1 MRSLIF
7 LVFLFIQLSCQQ
19 TEEVKIPVQTKK
31 ETVVFLPDISTQSVV
46 ENLTYEIKLV
56 DSTGPALGN
65 IESKYKPEKGV
76 LGFRGAL
83 SRDMVAEGRLTQRPK
98 EVVMDWEFTTAYDG
112 KKTKFGIWG
121 GGNGWTGQ
129 PLIINWDY
137 KGIPPQALANKP
149 NAKKEVIIS
158 SLCGKIYFL
167 NFENGAPLR
176 STLDT
181 HNPIKGTAMF
191 DPDFSGNLFVGQGII
206 STGEFG
212 FRIFDVFKGKLAA
225 FVPSTDRD
233 ALRGWGA
240 FDSSPIKVDDY
251 YFWPGENGVLYK
263 FRMLN
268 GKYKLHS
275 KLIYHSKKPSRSTLG
290 IESSLSVYKN
300 YGYFGDNQ
308 GNIVCVNLATLKPIW
323 YFDNVDDSDATT
335 VIEEEQGIPYVYTG
349 CEVDKQ
355 GETGFSYLRK
365 LNALTGKEV
374 WLNKIPAQSIVH
386 KEKTFNGGMLSTPL
400 LGKHQAKN
408 LLYICISQP
417 GKSTAGQLMALDKV
431 SGQVKFTTKLNAYS
445 WSSPVGYYTKQG
457 EPFVLIGDVVG
468 NIYLID
474 GLTGEKIFSKN
485 LGGNFEASP
494 AVVDD
499 QLIIGSKGNKIYKFK
514 II

>member
-1 MRSLIF
+1 MRALF
-7 LVFLFIQLSCQQ
+7 FLFVLLTLGACNQKAGQKKS
-19 TEEVKIPVQTKK
+19 VQKKK
-31 ETVVFLPDISTQSVV
+31 ETEVLLPDVSSNSVAD
-46 ENLTYEIKLV
+46 NLTYEIKLL
-56 DSTGPALGN
+56 DSTGPGLGS
-65 IESKYKPEKGV
+65 ITSKYNPGKGV

-83 SRDMVAEGRLTQRPK
+83 TRDMVSEGRLSKRPS
-98 EVVMDWEFTTAYDG
+98 EVKMDWEFSTAYDG
-112 KKTKFGIWG
+112 KKTKFGVWG

-137 KGIPPQALANKP
+137 KGIPANALANKP
-149 NAKKEVIIS
+149 KAQKEVIIS

-167 NFENGAPLR
+167 NFDNGEQLR
-176 STLDT
+176 PTLDT

-191 DPDFSGNLFVGQGII
+191 DPDYTGNLFVGQGINE
-206 STGEFG
+206 TGEFG
-212 FRIFDVFKGKLAA
+212 FRVFDMFKGKLDA
-225 FVPSTDRD
+225 FVSSTDRD

-240 FDSSPIKVDDY
+240 FDSSPIKVGNY

-275 KLIYHSKKPSRSTLG
+275 KLVYHSKKPSRSTLG
-290 IESSLSVYKN
+290 IESSLCVYKN

-308 GNIVCVNLATLKPIW
+308 GNIVCLNLASLKPVW
-323 YFDNVDDSDATT
+323 YFDNVDDSDATI
-335 VIEEEQGIPYVYTG
+335 VIEEEKGIPYLYIG

-355 GETGFSYLRK
+355 GELGFSYLRK
-365 LNALTGKEV
+365 LNALTGQEV
-374 WLNKIPAQSIVH
+374 WLNKIPAQSIVF

-431 SGQVKFTTKLNAYS
+431 SGEVRFKTKLNAYS
-445 WSSPVGYYTKQG
+445 WSSPVGYYTKKG

-468 NIYLID
+468 NIYIID
-474 GLTGEKIFSKN
+474 GITGEKIFSKN

-494 AVVDD
+494 AVMDD
-499 QLIIGSKGNKIYKFK
+499 QLIIGSRGNKIYKFK

>member
-1 MRSLIF
+1 MRALFFFI
-7 LVFLFIQLSCQQ
+7 VFSTHLSCNQ
-19 TEEVKIPVQTKK
+19 TKEVKKTVQKK
-31 ETVVFLPDISTQSVV
+31 KKTEVLLPDVSSKSVA

-56 DSTGPALGN
+56 DSAGPGLGS
-65 IESKYKPEKGV
+65 IESKYIPEKGV
-76 LGFRGAL
+76 LGFRGSL
-83 SRDMVAEGRLTQRPK
+83 NRDMVSEGRLTQRPT
-98 EVVMDWEFTTAYDG
+98 EVKMDWEFSTAYDG
-112 KKTKFGIWG
+112 KKTKFGVWG

-137 KGIPPQALANKP
+137 KGIPTQALANKP
-149 NAKKEVIIS
+149 KAKKEVIIS

-167 NFENGAPLR
+167 NFENGEQLR
-176 STLDT
+176 PTLDT

-191 DPDFSGNLFVGQGII
+191 DPDYTGNLLVGQGINE
-206 STGEFG
+206 TGEFG
-212 FRIFDVFKGKLAA
+212 FLIFDVFKGKLDA
-225 FVPSTDRD
+225 FVSSSDRD
-233 ALRGWGA
+233 AHRGWGA
-240 FDSSPIKVDDY
+240 FDSSPIKVGNY
-251 YFWPGENGVLYK
+251 YFWPGENGILYK

-275 KLIYHSKKPSRSTLG
+275 KLIYHSKKPNRSTLG

-308 GNIVCVNLATLKPIW
+308 GNIVCLNLASLKPVW
-323 YFDNVDDSDATT
+323 YFDNVDDSDATI
-335 VIEEEQGIPYVYTG
+335 VIEEEMGKPYLYIG

-355 GETGFSYLRK
+355 GGSGFSYLRK
-365 LNALTGKEV
+365 LNALTGQEV
-374 WLNKIPAQSIVH
+374 WLNKISAQSIVF

-417 GKSTAGQLMALDKV
+417 GKSTAGQLMGVDKV
-431 SGQVKFTTKLNAYS
+431 SGQVKFTTKLNANS
-445 WSSPVGYYTKQG
+445 WSSPVGYYTKKG
-457 EPFVLIGDVVG
+457 EPFVIIGDVVG

-494 AVVDD
+494 AVMED
-499 QLIIGSKGNKIYKFK
+499 QLIIGSRGNKIYKFK

>member
-1 MRSLIF
+1 MRLLFFFFVCSLF
-7 LVFLFIQLSCQQ
+7 LSCNHKQEEKKVVQ
-19 TEEVKIPVQTKK
+19 KKNETEVL
-31 ETVVFLPDISTQSVV
+31 LPDVSAQSVV
-46 ENLTYEIKLV
+46 DNLTFEIILA
-56 DSTGPALGN
+56 DSTGPKLGN
-65 IESKYKPEKGV
+65 TTSKYNPAKGV

-83 SRDMVAEGRLTQRPK
+83 TRDMVSEGRLTQRPT
-98 EVVMDWEFTTAYDG
+98 EVKMEWEFSTAYDG
-112 KKTKFGIWG
+112 KKTKFGVWG

-137 KGIPPQALANKP
+137 KDIPATARVHKP
-149 NAKKEVIIS
+149 EAKKEVIIS

-167 NFENGAPLR
+167 DFDKGSPVR
-176 STLDT
+176 PSLDT

-191 DPDFSGNLFVGQGII
+191 DPDYTGHLLVGQGINE
-206 STGEFG
+206 TGEFG
-212 FRIFDVFKGKLAA
+212 FRVFDMFKGKLDA
-225 FVPSTDRD
+225 FVSSTDRD
-233 ALRGWGA
+233 AHRGWGA
-240 FDSSPIKVDDY
+240 FDSSPIKVGNY
-251 YFWPGENGVLYK
+251 YFWPGENGILYK

-275 KLIYHSKKPSRSTLG
+275 KLVYHSKKPNRSSLG
-290 IESSLSVYKN
+290 IESSLAVYKN

-308 GNIVCVNLATLKPIW
+308 GNVVCVNLANLKPIW
-323 YFDNVDDSDATT
+323 YFDNVDDSDATI
-335 VIEEEQGIPYVYTG
+335 VIEEENGIPYAYIG

-355 GETGFSYLRK
+355 GSYGFSYLRK

-374 WLNKIPAQSIVH
+374 WLNKEPAQSVVF

-400 LGKHQAKN
+400 LGKHLAKE
-408 LLYICISQP
+408 LLYVSITQP
-417 GKSTAGQLMALDKV
+417 GKSTAGQLMALEK
-431 SGQVKFTTKLNAYS
+431 STGKIRFSTKLNAYS
-445 WSSPVGYYTKQG
+445 WSSPVGYYTKKG

-494 AVVDD
+494 AVMDD
-499 QLIIGSKGNKIYKFK
+499 QLIIGSRGNKIYKFK

>member
-1 MRSLIF
+1 MRGLF
-7 LVFLFIQLSCQQ
+7 FLFFLLFHLSCQH
-19 TEEVKIPVQTKK
+19 TEEAKLPVQKKK
-31 ETVVFLPDISTQSVV
+31 ETVVLLPDLSTQSIA
-46 ENLTYEIKLV
+46 ENLTYEIKLI
-56 DSTGPALGN
+56 DSTGPDLGN
-65 IESKYKPEKGV
+65 INSKYIPEKGV
-76 LGFRGAL
+76 LGFRGAS
-83 SRDMVAEGRLTQRPK
+83 SRDMISEGRLTQRPK
-98 EVVMDWEFTTAYDG
+98 EVVMDWEFSTDYDG
-112 KKTKFGIWG
+112 KKTKYGVWG

-137 KGIPPQALANKP
+137 KGIPPKALANKP

-167 NFENGAPLR
+167 NFENGEPLR

-191 DPDFSGNLFVGQGII
+191 DPDFSGNLFVGQGINA
-206 STGEFG
+206 TGEFG
-212 FRIFDVFKGKLAA
+212 FRIFDVFKGKLEA
-225 FVPSTDRD
+225 FVSSSDRD

-263 FRMLN
+263 FRLLN
-268 GKYKLHS
+268 GTYKLHS
-275 KLIYHSKKPSRSTLG
+275 KLIYHSKKPNRSTLG
-290 IESSLSVYKN
+290 IESSLAVYKN

-308 GNIVCVNLATLKPIW
+308 GNVICVNLGTLKPVW
-323 YFDNVDDSDATT
+323 YFDNVDDSDATI
-335 VIEEEQGIPYVYTG
+335 VIEEEKGIPYVYIG

-355 GETGFSYLRK
+355 GESGFSYVRK
-365 LNALTGKEV
+365 LNALTGQEV
-374 WLNKIPAQSIVH
+374 WLNKIPAQSIVF

-417 GKSTAGQLMALDKV
+417 GKSTAGQLMALDKL

-445 WSSPVGYYTKQG
+445 WCSPVGYYTKKG

-474 GLTGEKIFSKN
+474 GLTGDKIFSKN

-494 AVVDD
+494 AVMDD
-499 QLIIGSKGNKIYKFK
+499 QLIIGSRGNKIYKFK

>member
-1 MRSLIF
+1 MRGLLFII
-7 LVFLFIQLSCQQ
+7 FLFILQSCNQSK
-19 TEEVKIPVQTKK
+19 ELKKAVVKKK
-31 ETVVFLPDISTQSVV
+31 NVVALLPDTSDKSVL

-56 DSTGPALGN
+56 DSSGPALGA
-65 IESKYKPEKGV
+65 ISTKYLPEKGV
-76 LGFRGAL
+76 LGFRGSL
-83 SRDMVAEGRLTQRPK
+83 NRDMVSEGRLTKRPA
-98 EVVMDWEFTTAYDG
+98 EVKMDWEFTTAYDG
-112 KKTKFGIWG
+112 TKTKFGVWG

-137 KGIPPQALANKP
+137 KGIPATALASKP

-167 NFENGAPLR
+167 NFENGEQIRP
-176 STLDT
+176 SLDT

-191 DPDFSGNLFVGQGII
+191 DPDYSGNLFVGQGINE
-206 STGEFG
+206 TGEFG
-212 FRIFDVFKGKLAA
+212 FRVFDMFKGKLDA
-225 FVPSTDRD
+225 FVSSTDRD

-240 FDSSPIKVDDY
+240 FDSSPIKVGNY

-268 GKYKLHS
+268 GEYKLHS
-275 KLIYHSKKPSRSTLG
+275 KLVYHSKKPSRSTLG

-308 GNIVCVNLATLKPIW
+308 GNVVCVNLATLKPVW
-323 YFDNVDDSDATT
+323 YFDNIDDSDATI
-335 VIEEEQGIPYVYTG
+335 VIEEEKGIPYLYIG

-355 GETGFSYLRK
+355 GELGFSFLRK

-374 WLNKIPAQSIVH
+374 WLNKIPAQSIVF

-400 LGKHQAKN
+400 LGKHQAKD
-408 LLYICISQP
+408 LLYVCISQP
-417 GKSTAGQLMALDKV
+417 SKSSAGQLMSIDKQT
-431 SGQVKFTTKLNAYS
+431 GKVKFSTKLNAYS
-445 WSSPVGYYTKQG
+445 WSSPVGFYTNKG

-474 GLTGEKIFSKN
+474 GLSGEKIFAKN

-494 AVVDD
+494 AVMDD
-499 QLIIGSKGNKIYKFK
+499 QLIIGSRGNKIYKFK